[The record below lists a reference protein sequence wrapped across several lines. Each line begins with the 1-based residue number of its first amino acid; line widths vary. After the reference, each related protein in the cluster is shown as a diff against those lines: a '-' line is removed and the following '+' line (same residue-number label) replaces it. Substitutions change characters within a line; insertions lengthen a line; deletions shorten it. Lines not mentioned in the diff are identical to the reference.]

1 MPSTP
6 HVPQSAAPVSAAPAQ
21 SPDPPGWE
29 TLELARHSAEAHAT
43 FQRLMT
49 EAHLEY
55 LRVIEA
61 LTGRPAEPD
70 RPTRAPAN
78 TPAGRWAAPAT
89 SPNRRAWPAAGTN
102 RRAEPVTG
110 AEHRAG
116 PQPPATGAEHRTGTL
131 RPTAGPDPRAGA
143 LPPAAGTDQRAGTM
157 PPAAGVDHRAGPV
170 PPTPDTE
177 RRTGLPAEPQGPAT
191 SPTAVPAQ
199 PDRQGTATE
208 TVAPDA
214 TTERDPGE
222 AAPAAETA
230 EAARTAPAD
239 GTTAT
244 DATGPGEATERDP
257 MDPDP
262 ADTGFIE
269 PTFPGLAGFDFG
281 AAPAD
286 PADLTQAD
294 PADLTHADPAGLT
307 HADPAGFLRT
317 RPSGLT
323 QTGPQEVDVVRLT
336 MSWAQTPLGG
346 LAPPG
351 LHAGPVHVV
360 DGGSGLATAVAAEL
374 TARGL
379 AAEVATHPG
388 LGGVIFL
395 GGMARPASTE
405 EAIQAQLTALWLAR
419 NGKDRGIFV
428 TVADTVSGRAGAWL
442 GGLVGLVGAV
452 GRDRPSASAIAIE
465 CERGDR
471 DPAAVAVLIADELT
485 RGAGAQRVRVAA
497 DGTRSVGRLVS
508 AGAGAPRERIIGPD
522 SVIVA
527 SGEAR
532 GFCGAALVE
541 LARSA
546 RCRLVLLGRTPL
558 AAEPEHLAGAADEV
572 SLMRKFAAGTGGPD
586 GLAGMRLRARA
597 VLATREIRQTIAA
610 CVAAGA
616 EARYV
621 HADDRDAD
629 RLMAELDLVRSEWG
643 PITGVLHCAEVV
655 ADRRPGEKSAA
666 DADRAL
672 STHLAGLPAL
682 LAATAQ
688 DPLDTLM
695 LFSSVAGWSGDLG
708 DGTQALI
715 GATLDRIAE
724 AEQRRRP
731 GCLVRALA
739 WDPAGEAG
747 PVPGD
752 AGTVPVHARAAAFV
766 AELAVDGPAHIV
778 LTPRSTVP
786 DRAQPASVAVDAGTH
801 PWLADHRPQ
810 DVAILPLAAGLGWMA
825 AAARV
830 REQDAVL
837 TGVRVLRPVATE
849 HPQTI
854 GVTVF
859 GREVWLS
866 NDAGEPCFRAG
877 FGAPGP
883 DREWRPAGDPARFPG
898 SSVYAGRPLFHGPRL
913 HVVRS
918 LGEIG
923 PEGVVGTV
931 LGARAMGWPDDDLP
945 VDLAALD
952 GALQLS
958 GVWAM
963 DEHRPVLPM
972 GVAEC
977 RIHRWGRLPGPAL
990 CIVADGHH
998 DDRGARC
1005 DAALVGPD
1013 GELWAE
1019 LLGIEFTAPPGPLSG
1034 R

>member
-1 MPSTP
+1 VPPNP
-6 HVPQSAAPVSAAPAQ
+6 HVPQPAPPAPALPAP
-21 SPDPPGWE
+21 SADAPAWE

-61 LTGRPAEPD
+61 LTGRPAEPA
-70 RPTRAPAN
+70 RPGPAPRTGNAATSRWAGDPAN
-78 TPAGRWAAPAT
+78 QN
-89 SPNRRAWPAAGTN
+89 PNRRAWPSD
-102 RRAEPVTG
+102 RRSPTTIPAEASV
-110 AEHRAG
+110 E
-116 PQPPATGAEHRTGTL
+116 
-131 RPTAGPDPRAGA
+131 AGA
-143 LPPAAGTDQRAGTM
+143 PPST
-157 PPAAGVDHRAGPV
+157 
-170 PPTPDTE
+170 
-177 RRTGLPAEPQGPAT
+177 
-191 SPTAVPAQ
+191 VPAQ
-199 PDRQGTATE
+199 PDRHGTAGEPGQITDADADIESTQCTE
-208 TVAPDA
+208 STQPHQHDAADQPDVAGQRDEVAQDAGLGQGAEFGQRLDA
-214 TTERDPGE
+214 TPS
-222 AAPAAETA
+222 
-230 EAARTAPAD
+230 AD
-239 GTTAT
+239 QHQ
-244 DATGPGEATERDP
+244 PS
-257 MDPDP
+257 
-262 ADTGFIE
+262 ADSDELTHR
-269 PTFPGLAGFDFG
+269 
-281 AAPAD
+281 PAD
-286 PADLTQAD
+286 PAPAPILPTYPSLRAGSPTATTPRTAISALDLIAPARPATERTHDNHTPLTIHRPEQHTVTPAD
-294 PADLTHADPAGLT
+294 PHTVDPRPADPDQTAGASASSSPASDT
-307 HADPAGFLRT
+307 SAISTSAISTSAISTSAISREAGPAD
-317 RPSGLT
+317 
-323 QTGPQEVDVVRLT
+323 VDVVRLT
-336 MSWAQTPLGG
+336 MSWARTPLGG

-360 DGGSGLATAVAAEL
+360 DGGSGLGAAVAAEL

-395 GGMARPASTE
+395 GGLARPVSTD
-405 EAIQAQLTALWLAR
+405 EAIEAQLTALWLAR

-428 TVADTVSGRAGAWL
+428 TVADTQTGRAGPWL

-452 GRDRPSASAIAIE
+452 GRERPSASAIAIE

-508 AGAGAPRERIIGPD
+508 AGPGAPRERVISAE

-532 GFCGAALVE
+532 GFCGAALIE
-541 LARSA
+541 LARST
-546 RCRLVLLGRTPL
+546 RCRLVLVGPAPL
-558 AAEPEHLAGAADEV
+558 AVEPEHLAGAADEV

-586 GLAGMRLRARA
+586 GLAGMRTRARA
-597 VLATREIRQTIAA
+597 VLAAREIRATIAA

-616 EARYV
+616 ETRYV
-621 HADDRDAD
+621 HADHRDAD
-629 RLMAELDLVRSEWG
+629 RLTAELDQIRSEWG
-643 PITGVLHCAEVV
+643 PITGVLHCAEVT

-666 DADRAL
+666 DADRSL

-682 LAATAQ
+682 LTATVQ

-695 LFSSVAGWSGDLG
+695 LFSSVAGWPGELTQ
-708 DGTQALI
+708 GTQALI

-731 GCLVRALA
+731 SCLVRSLA
-739 WDPAGEAG
+739 WDPADGETL
-747 PVPGD
+747 PVR
-752 AGTVPVHARAAAFV
+752 ARAAAFV
-766 AELAVDGPAHIV
+766 AELALDGPAHVV
-778 LTPRSTVP
+778 LAPRSTTP
-786 DRAQPASVAVDAGTH
+786 DRAQPASVAVDASTH

-837 TGVRVLRPVATE
+837 TGVRVLRSVSTE
-849 HPQTI
+849 HPQKL

-866 NDAGEPCFRAG
+866 NDAGEPCFRSG

-883 DREWRPAGDPARFPG
+883 DRQWRPTGDPARFPG

-923 PEGVVGTV
+923 PDGVVGTV

-990 CIVADGHH
+990 CIVADGDR
-998 DDRGARC
+998 DDVGARC

-1013 GELWAE
+1013 GELWVE
-1019 LLGIEFTAPPGPLSG
+1019 LLGIEFVAPLSP

>member
-1 MPSTP
+1 MPPTP

-21 SPDPPGWE
+21 SADPPGWE

-70 RPTRAPAN
+70 RAGRPADLDRSGRPADLDRSGRPAEADRPTRAPAAASN
-78 TPAGRWAAPAT
+78 TAAGRWATPAA
-89 SPNRRAWPAAGTN
+89 SPNRRAWPASGIN
-102 RRAEPVTG
+102 RRTDPV
-110 AEHRAG
+110 
-116 PQPPATGAEHRTGTL
+116 TGAEHRTGT
-131 RPTAGPDPRAGA
+131 
-143 LPPAAGTDQRAGTM
+143 PPQAAGTD
-157 PPAAGVDHRAGPV
+157 HRARPVQPGPGA
-170 PPTPDTE
+170 E
-177 RRTGLPAEPQGPAT
+177 HRTGMPAEPPGPAT
-191 SPTAVPAQ
+191 SPTAVPVQ
-199 PDRQGTATE
+199 PDRQGTATD
-208 TVAPDA
+208 AA
-214 TTERDPGE
+214 TTGPDLDE
-222 AAPAAETA
+222 AAPDTP
-230 EAARTAPAD
+230 EATRTAPED
-239 GTTAT
+239 RTTAT
-244 DATGPGEATERDP
+244 VPAETEAT
-257 MDPDP
+257 DPDP

-281 AAPAD
+281 AAPTGPATLTRTEPADFD
-286 PADLTQAD
+286 PAGPAHAQAGPTGFTQAGPALLTQA
-294 PADLTHADPAGLT
+294 
-307 HADPAGFLRT
+307 
-317 RPSGLT
+317 
-323 QTGPQEVDVVRLT
+323 GPQDIDVVRLT

-395 GGMARPASTE
+395 GGMARPASP
-405 EAIQAQLTALWLAR
+405 EAALEAQLTALWLAR

-452 GRDRPSASAIAIE
+452 GRDRPAASAIAIE

-471 DPAAVAVLIADELT
+471 EPADVAVLIADELT

-508 AGAGAPRERIIGPD
+508 AGAGTPRERVIGPD

-541 LARSA
+541 LARA
-546 RCRLVLLGRTPL
+546 AQCRLVLLGRTPL

-597 VLATREIRQTIAA
+597 VLAAREIRETIAA

-629 RLMAELDLVRSEWG
+629 RLTAELDLVRSEWG

-655 ADRRPGEKSAA
+655 VDRRPGEKSAA

-682 LAATAQ
+682 LAATTQ

-708 DGTQALI
+708 QGTQALI

-731 GCLVRALA
+731 GCLVRSLA
-739 WDPAGEAG
+739 WDPAG
-747 PVPGD
+747 PVTGD
-752 AGTVPVHARAAAFV
+752 ADRGDADRAGAETVPVHARAAAFV

-837 TGVRVLRPVATE
+837 TGVRVLRSVATE

-923 PEGVVGTV
+923 PQGVVGTV

-990 CIVADGHH
+990 CIVADGHR
-998 DDRGARC
+998 DERGARC

-1019 LLGIEFTAPPGPLSG
+1019 LLGIEFIAPAGPLSV

>member
-1 MPSTP
+1 VPPTP

-21 SPDPPGWE
+21 SADPPGWE

-70 RPTRAPAN
+70 RPTRSPAAPSNAA
-78 TPAGRWAAPAT
+78 TGRWAAPAT
-89 SPNRRAWPAAGTN
+89 SPNRRAWPAAGN
-102 RRAEPVTG
+102 DRRAEPNTG
-110 AEHRAG
+110 AV
-116 PQPPATGAEHRTGTL
+116 AEHRTG
-131 RPTAGPDPRAGA
+131 
-143 LPPAAGTDQRAGTM
+143 
-157 PPAAGVDHRAGPV
+157 V
-170 PPTPDTE
+170 
-177 RRTGLPAEPQGPAT
+177 PAEPQEPAT
-191 SPTAVPAQ
+191 SPTSVPAQ
-199 PDRQGTATE
+199 PDRQGTATG
-208 TVAPDA
+208 TVPPAA
-214 TTERDPGE
+214 TTEPDTRETAPAADTAEATRTAQADRTTAADATVLGE
-222 AAPAAETA
+222 AAEP
-230 EAARTAPAD
+230 D
-239 GTTAT
+239 S
-244 DATGPGEATERDP
+244 

-262 ADTGFIE
+262 TDTGFIE

-281 AAPAD
+281 AAPAE
-286 PADLTQAD
+286 PAALTQAE
-294 PADLTHADPAGLT
+294 PVGFTQTGRAGLNQT
-307 HADPAGFLRT
+307 GPT
-317 RPSGLT
+317 GLT

-395 GGMARPASTE
+395 GGMARPASP
-405 EAIQAQLTALWLAR
+405 EAALEAQLTALWLAR

-452 GRDRPSASAIAIE
+452 GRDRPAASAIAIE

-508 AGAGAPRERIIGPD
+508 AGAGAPRERVIGPD

-597 VLATREIRQTIAA
+597 VLAAREIRQTIAA

-629 RLMAELDLVRSEWG
+629 RLTAELDVVRSEWG

-655 ADRRPGEKSAA
+655 VDRRPGEKSAA

-695 LFSSVAGWSGDLG
+695 LFSSVAGWSGDIG
-708 DGTQALI
+708 QGTQALI

-731 GCLVRALA
+731 GCLVRSLA
-739 WDPAGEAG
+739 WDPADEAG
-747 PVPGD
+747 PVTGD
-752 AGTVPVHARAAAFV
+752 ADRGDAETVPVHARAAAFV

-837 TGVRVLRPVATE
+837 TGVRVLRSVATE

-990 CIVADGHH
+990 CIVADGHR
-998 DDRGARC
+998 DERGARC

-1019 LLGIEFTAPPGPLSG
+1019 LLGIEFIAPAGPLSA

>member
-1 MPSTP
+1 MPPTP
-6 HVPQSAAPVSAAPAQ
+6 HVPLSAPPGPAVPAQ
-21 SPDPPGWE
+21 PAEAPGWE

-61 LTGRPAEPD
+61 LTGRPAE
-70 RPTRAPAN
+70 
-78 TPAGRWAAPAT
+78 AAP
-89 SPNRRAWPAAGTN
+89 PD
-102 RRAEPVTG
+102 
-110 AEHRAG
+110 
-116 PQPPATGAEHRTGTL
+116 PAT
-131 RPTAGPDPRAGA
+131 
-143 LPPAAGTDQRAGTM
+143 LPN
-157 PPAAGVDHRAGPV
+157 
-170 PPTPDTE
+170 
-177 RRTGLPAEPQGPAT
+177 
-191 SPTAVPAQ
+191 AVPAQ
-199 PDRQGTATE
+199 PDRQGTTIERTEPPTAELTELRRMSATAAPTRTDLGPDPTGPPPTDTEPAATE
-208 TVAPDA
+208 
-214 TTERDPGE
+214 
-222 AAPAAETA
+222 PAW
-230 EAARTAPAD
+230 
-239 GTTAT
+239 
-244 DATGPGEATERDP
+244 
-257 MDPDP
+257 
-262 ADTGFIE
+262 
-269 PTFPGLAGFDFG
+269 
-281 AAPAD
+281 AD
-286 PADLTQAD
+286 PVG
-294 PADLTHADPAGLT
+294 ADPAGG
-307 HADPAGFLRT
+307 PYAG
-317 RPSGLT
+317 PV
-323 QTGPQEVDVVRLT
+323 EVDVVRLT

-360 DGGSGLATAVAAEL
+360 DGGSGLGAAVAAEL

-379 AAEVATHPG
+379 AAGVATHPG
-388 LGGVIFL
+388 HGGVIFL
-395 GGMARPASTE
+395 GGMARPASTD
-405 EAIQAQLTALWLAR
+405 EAMEAQLNALWLAR

-452 GRDRPSASAIAIE
+452 GRERPSASAIAIE

-485 RGAGAQRVRVAA
+485 RGAGAQRVRIAA

-508 AGAGAPRERIIGPD
+508 AGTGASRERVIGPE
-522 SVIVA
+522 SVVVA

-541 LARSA
+541 LARST

-558 AAEPEHLAGAADEV
+558 GAEPEHLAGADDEV

-586 GLAGMRLRARA
+586 GLAGMRTRARA
-597 VLATREIRQTIAA
+597 VLAAREIRQTIDA

-629 RLMAELDLVRSEWG
+629 RLTAELDQVRSEWG
-643 PITGVLHCAEVV
+643 PITGVLHCAEVIV
-655 ADRRPGEKSAA
+655 DRRPGEKSAA
-666 DADRAL
+666 DADRTL

-688 DPLDTLM
+688 DPLDTLV
-695 LFSSVAGWSGDLG
+695 LFSSVAGRGGDLG
-708 DGTQALI
+708 QGTQSLI
-715 GATLDRIAE
+715 GATLDRVAE

-731 GCLVRALA
+731 GCLVRSLA
-739 WDPAGEAG
+739 WDPADGEAG
-747 PVPGD
+747 RPEAEV
-752 AGTVPVHARAAAFV
+752 VPVRTRAAAFV
-766 AELAVDGPAHIV
+766 AELAVDGPAHVV
-778 LTPRSTVP
+778 LAPRSTVP

-837 TGVRVLRPVATE
+837 TGVRVVRPVTTE

-866 NDAGEPCFRAG
+866 DDAGEPCFRAG

-883 DREWRPAGDPARFPG
+883 DRDWRPAGDPARYPG

-923 PEGVVGTV
+923 PDGVVGTV
-931 LGARAMGWPDDDLP
+931 LGARAMGWPDDNLP

-990 CIVADGHH
+990 CIVADGHR

-1019 LLGIEFTAPPGPLSG
+1019 LLGIEFVAPLNA

>member
-1 MPSTP
+1 VPP
-6 HVPQSAAPVSAAPAQ
+6 NPLVPQPAPPASGAPAQ
-21 SPDPPGWE
+21 SGEVPGWE
-29 TLELARHSAEAHAT
+29 MLELARHSAEAHAT

-55 LRVIEA
+55 LRVIES
-61 LTGRPAEPD
+61 LTGRPPGPA
-70 RPTRAPAN
+70 RPVSAPRSPAAPPAPAN
-78 TPAGRWAAPAT
+78 ARPAPTNAATGRWAGSAAGV
-89 SPNRRAWPAAGTN
+89 NRRVW
-102 RRAEPVTG
+102 
-110 AEHRAG
+110 
-116 PQPPATGAEHRTGTL
+116 PATGSDR
-131 RPTAGPDPRAGA
+131 RVDRNRPPTAPEYRAG
-143 LPPAAGTDQRAGTM
+143 
-157 PPAAGVDHRAGPV
+157 
-170 PPTPDTE
+170 
-177 RRTGLPAEPQGPAT
+177 
-191 SPTAVPAQ
+191 SPTEHLLSATVPAQ
-199 PDRQGTATE
+199 ADRPGP
-208 TVAPDA
+208 VAELTGPTGDEPPA
-214 TTERDPGE
+214 PPAVSPWRALPAALELHRADVSDPGLS
-222 AAPAAETA
+222 
-230 EAARTAPAD
+230 
-239 GTTAT
+239 
-244 DATGPGEATERDP
+244 
-257 MDPDP
+257 DPDP
-262 ADTGFIE
+262 DGRQGNGIDEDRIDVGGADR
-269 PTFPGLAGFDFG
+269 ADAG
-281 AAPAD
+281 AAEP
-286 PADLTQAD
+286 
-294 PADLTHADPAGLT
+294 
-307 HADPAGFLRT
+307 
-317 RPSGLT
+317 RPVDEPPDGCA
-323 QTGPQEVDVVRLT
+323 EVDVVRLT

-360 DGGSGLATAVAAEL
+360 DGGSGLGAAVAAEL

-379 AAEVATHPG
+379 AAEVAAHPG
-388 LGGVIFL
+388 SGGVIFL
-395 GGMARPASTE
+395 GGMARPASTDAALE
-405 EAIQAQLTALWLAR
+405 AQLTALWLAR

-428 TVADTVSGRAGAWL
+428 TVADTVTGRAGAWL
-442 GGLVGLVGAV
+442 GGLTGLVGAV
-452 GRDRPSASAIAIE
+452 ARERPSASAIAIE

-471 DPAAVAVLIADELT
+471 DPDAVAVLIADELT

-508 AGAGAPRERIIGPD
+508 AGAGTPRERAIGPE

-541 LARSA
+541 LARTT
-546 RCRLVLLGRTPL
+546 RCRLVLVGTAPLG
-558 AAEPEHLAGAADEV
+558 AEPEHLAGAADEV

-586 GLAGMRLRARA
+586 GLAGMRTRARA
-597 VLATREIRQTIAA
+597 VLAAREIRQTIDS

-616 EARYV
+616 QTRYV
-621 HADDRDAD
+621 HTADRDLD
-629 RLMAELDLVRSEWG
+629 RLTAGLDQVRSEWG

-655 ADRRPGEKSAA
+655 MDGRPGKRSGA

-672 STHLAGLPAL
+672 SVHLAGLPAL
-682 LAATAQ
+682 LAATVQ

-695 LFSSVAGWSGDLG
+695 LFSSAVGWSGDLAR
-708 DGTQALI
+708 GTQALI

-731 GCLVRALA
+731 GCLVRSLA
-739 WDPAGEAG
+739 WDPTDGAAASGESG
-747 PVPGD
+747 RTDIVS
-752 AGTVPVHARAAAFV
+752 VRARAAAFV
-766 AELAVDGPAHIV
+766 AELGFDGPAHVV
-778 LTPRSTVP
+778 LAPRSTAP
-786 DRAQPASVAVDAGTH
+786 DRAQPASVAVDADTH

-837 TGVRVLRPVATE
+837 TGVRVLRSVTTE
-849 HPQTI
+849 HPQKI

-877 FGAPGP
+877 FGAPGGH
-883 DREWRPAGDPARFPG
+883 REWRPIGDPARFPG

-923 PEGVVGTV
+923 PGGVVGTV

-963 DEHRPVLPM
+963 DEHRAVLPM

-990 CIVADGHH
+990 CIVAEGHR
-998 DDRGARC
+998 DEGGARC

-1013 GELWAE
+1013 GELWVE
-1019 LLGIEFTAPPGPLSG
+1019 LLGIEFVAPLSP